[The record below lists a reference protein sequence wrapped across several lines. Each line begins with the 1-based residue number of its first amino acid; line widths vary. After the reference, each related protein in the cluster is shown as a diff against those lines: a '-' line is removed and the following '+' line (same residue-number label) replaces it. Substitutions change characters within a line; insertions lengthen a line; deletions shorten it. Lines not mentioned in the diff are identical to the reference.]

1 MMILSVLLLNFLN
14 TQASSFASSVLIR
27 GALGSKPLEGSYYGC
42 AGGFICIDLRIR
54 DDKFLDLLVD
64 TRIETQDD
72 NYNWEMQRRVFS
84 FEKIGFSCS
93 SKGVCSLD
101 HSGGFMESYDGT
113 ARVKKSTLVK
123 NVLMASELLD
133 PDLERWFFEA
143 LSTARFHNKIQ
154 FVKSGEKLR
163 LLGVDLKRVG

>member
-1 MMILSVLLLNFLN
+1 MMVISVLLLNFLY

-27 GALGSKPLEGSYYGC
+27 SAFASNSLKGTYHGR
-42 AGGFICIDLRIR
+42 AGGFIDIYLKIHDG
-54 DDKFLDLLVD
+54 KFLDLRVW
-64 TRIETQDD
+64 TEIETQDD
-72 NYNWEMQRRVFS
+72 NYKWGMQPRLFVFDNV
-84 FEKIGFSCS
+84 GYSCG

-113 ARVKKSTLVK
+113 ARVKKSNLER

-133 PDLERWFFEA
+133 ADLEPWFFEA

-163 LLGVDLKRVG
+163 LLGVELKRVG